1 MIPFTKLQANG
12 NDFILVE
19 LAQVGSLD
27 LINFC
32 KSICDRHYGVGSD
45 GLIVLDASSSADT
58 KMIFHNPDGTLD
70 ICGNGMRCV
79 ARYLY
84 NSSPFESLTIETDN
98 GTVSVSA
105 LSDGSKFCVL
115 IPPPSKIQDLT
126 LKSEIGEFTG
136 TLVQVGTPHFI
147 IQSKYISPHLKIS
160 EIGKVLENHSDVSE
174 PINIDLISVKNEREI
189 YIEIWE
195 RGVGETLSCGTA
207 ACASVVAVSRQ
218 GLISSTCTVNSKGG
232 SLDVEWKNESSLSLT
247 GPAEI
252 TFAGNFKFEKSK

>member
-1 MIPFTKLQANG
+1 MVPFTKLQANG

-19 LAQVGSLD
+19 FANIGSQD
-27 LINFC
+27 LINFSR
-32 KSICDRHYGVGSD
+32 SICDRHYGVGSD
-45 GLIVLDASSSADT
+45 GLILLDSSSSADT
-58 KMIFHNPDGTLD
+58 KMIFYNPDGTKD

-105 LSDGSKFCVL
+105 LSEGSKFCVL
-115 IPPPSKIQDLT
+115 MQPPSEILDLT

-136 TLVQVGTPHFI
+136 TLIQVGTPHLV
-147 IQSKYISPHLKIS
+147 IQRKYISPNLKIS
-160 EIGKVLENHSDVSE
+160 EIGKVLENHKDVSE

-207 ACASVVAVSRQ
+207 ACASVIAANRK
-218 GLISSTCTVNSKGG
+218 GLISSTCSVISKGG
-232 SLDVEWKNESSLSLT
+232 SLEVEWKNESSLSLT

-252 TFAGNFKFEKSK
+252 TFAGNFKFEKFK